1 MRKQHEFEFIF
12 FKLTELEFKKLKN
25 DEWMQPNWHHVLHT
39 LQSNLKASHVTVK
52 TLVVMFI
59 GLYMV

>member
-1 MRKQHEFEFIF
+1 MNLNSF
-12 FKLTELEFKKLKN
+12 FSNSLNLNLKN